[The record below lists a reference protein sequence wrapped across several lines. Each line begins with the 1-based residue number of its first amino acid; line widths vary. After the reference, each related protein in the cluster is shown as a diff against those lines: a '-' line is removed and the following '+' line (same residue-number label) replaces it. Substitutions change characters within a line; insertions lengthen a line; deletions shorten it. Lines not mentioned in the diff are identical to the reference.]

1 MLKLNFTPFPI
12 LETERIILRKIS
24 LKDAPALFTIRANP
38 DVMKYIAKP
47 VAKEISEVKSLINKI
62 LYGIKSNN
70 SIAWG
75 IVLRNQ
81 ENIIG
86 TVSFHNIEKA
96 HFRAEIGYHIHPDF
110 WNKGILSEI
119 LPSVIDYGF
128 NKMKLHSIE
137 AQIDPENVNSKK
149 LLLKNNF
156 IKEAYYKGNYFFN
169 EQFLD
174 TEVYSLLKPN
184 QIFSKE
190 KE

>member
-38 DVMKYIAKP
+38 EVMKYIAKP

-86 TVSFHNIEKA
+86 TVSFHNIEKP